1 MTDQRATPQDY
12 QHLFE
17 LTGSVG
23 ERVLSDLMRRFSTQ
37 STYVKGGHEAERE
50 SCFRA
55 GQRSVI
61 ERIINQINMANGVK
75 DVPVSESDE

>member
-1 MTDQRATPQDY
+1 MTEQRATPQDY

-17 LTGSVG
+17 LSGSVG

-75 DVPVSESDE
+75 DVPTESDE

>member
-17 LTGSVG
+17 LSGSVG
-23 ERVLSDLMRRFSTQ
+23 ERVLTDLMRRFSTQ

-61 ERIINQINMANGVK
+61 ERIINQINIANGVK
-75 DVPVSESDE
+75 DVSAESDE